1 MALSRRA
8 FIKQSLSLSSGA
20 LLMACSKKRDSIL
33 KYDTSDNILNESF
46 NRKLSLQG
54 PSILFIGDSITDA
67 GRNKDILEP
76 NQTEGLGEGF
86 VKAISADVL
95 SNIKY
100 KNLLFYN
107 RGVSGNTTNDLL
119 KRWEGDCI
127 SLKPSIVN
135 ILIGIN
141 DLRYGFSP
149 IQFYNNYWN
158 ILFLTKS
165 KLPQTK
171 VVICE
176 PFLLP
181 NIANYTSLQ
190 SNFTE
195 YRKAVRSLV
204 KEYQAVFIPY
214 YQDFLNASKN
224 TPPGKLLK
232 DGFHPSD
239 DGISLLATSWQQFIQ

>member
-1 MALSRRA
+1 MVLSRRL
-8 FIKQSLSLSSGA
+8 FIKQTLSLSSGA
-20 LLMACSKKRDSIL
+20 LLLGCSKKGEAIPG
-33 KYDTSDNILNESF
+33 YDGSDNILDERF
-46 NRKLSLQG
+46 NAKISLQV

-95 SNIKY
+95 SNVKY

-107 RGVSGNTTNDLL
+107 RGVSGNTTSDLR
-119 KRWEGDCI
+119 KRWEADCI

-141 DLRYGFSP
+141 DLRYNFSP
-149 IQFYNNYWN
+149 VQFYNNYWN

-195 YRKAVRSLV
+195 YRKAIRSLV

-224 TPPGKLLK
+224 TAPEKLLI
-232 DGFHPSD
+232 DGFHPSN